1 MTTDQILLFALF
13 AGVLGMLLWGRFRH
27 DLVAAGGL
35 LIGVMLGL
43 VPDELAFEG
52 FSNHAV
58 VIVALVLVASR
69 AFENSGALGVL
80 ARVAVNEK
88 RRIGT
93 HIAVVGGLGAG
104 LSTVINNVAAL
115 AMLMPLD
122 VQAARKA
129 GRPPGLSL
137 MPLSFATILGGMA
150 TLIGTPPNIVAS
162 AVRAQQLGEPYG
174 MFDFTPVG
182 AVVALAGVLFVALI
196 GWRLVPRREDPPAEI
211 DPASFL
217 AELKVPE
224 DSKLVG
230 QVGAELDEPAE
241 AADVRLVALIRDD
254 RRLSGAV
261 RFKTI
266 AAGDRIA
273 VEGSSEA
280 LAAFIKTVDLQR
292 AETETDEDE
301 DEEQQVRG
309 GSPAATES
317 GEDEEE
323 EAPRRVRPPEIV
335 EAVVRSDSALVG
347 RSASALQLR
356 HRFGITLLGVARQ
369 GAFSREMIGGRA
381 IQAGDELLLTGPAA
395 AAPATLGQLGLLAV
409 NRVSVAPFK
418 PRDALLTVGLFAA
431 AVSAASFG
439 LVSFTIAIAAAVAA
453 YAALGLVPAREFYTQ
468 IEWPVVV
475 MLACLL
481 PLGAAFERVGGTA
494 LIADTIASAAQGY
507 SPVVALVAIMVVTMT
522 LSDML
527 NNVATMV
534 ITGPVAIDLA
544 QRLDAN
550 PDTFLMGVAIA
561 ASCAFLTPIGHK
573 NNTLIM
579 GPGGFRFSD
588 YWRMGLPLELIVLA
602 VAVPMLLWVWPL

>member
-1 MTTDQILLFALF
+1 VTTDQILLFVLF

-52 FSNHAV
+52 FANHAV

-80 ARVAVNEK
+80 ARVAVREG
-88 RRIGT
+88 RPIGT
-93 HIAVVGGLGAG
+93 HIALVGGLGAA

-129 GRPPGLSL
+129 GRPPGRTL

-162 AVRAQQLGEPYG
+162 SVRAQQLGEPYG

-182 AVVALAGVLFVALI
+182 GVVAVAGVLFVAVL
-196 GWRLVPRREDPPAEI
+196 GWRLAPRREDRSAEI
-211 DPASFL
+211 DPAAFL
-217 AELKVPE
+217 AELTVPD

-230 QVGAELDEPAE
+230 LVGAELDEPAE
-241 AADVRLVALIRDD
+241 QADVRLVALIRDD
-254 RRLSGAV
+254 RRLQGPV
-261 RFKTI
+261 RLKTI
-266 AAGDRIA
+266 AAGDGIV
-273 VEGSSEA
+273 VEGSADA
-280 LAAFIKTVDLQR
+280 LAAFIKSVDLQR
-292 AETETDEDE
+292 AESEEEGRRDVLASAEP
-301 DEEQQVRG
+301 DEEE
-309 GSPAATES
+309 A
-317 GEDEEE
+317 E

-335 EAVVRSDSALVG
+335 EAVVRSDSRLVG
-347 RSASALQLR
+347 RSASAVQMR

-369 GAFSREMIGGRA
+369 GTLSRDMIAGRA
-381 IQAGDELLLTGPAA
+381 IQAGDELLLTGPEAA
-395 AAPATLGQLGLLAV
+395 SPTTLDQLGLVAV
-409 NRVSVAPFK
+409 NRVDVAPFK
-418 PRDALLTVGLFAA
+418 PRNAILTVGLFAA
-431 AVSAASFG
+431 AVGAASLG

-453 YAALGLVPAREFYTQ
+453 YAALGLVPAREFYTH

-494 LIADTIASAAQGY
+494 LIADSIAAAAQGY

-544 QRLDAN
+544 RRLDAN

-579 GPGGFRFSD
+579 GPGGFRFAD
-588 YWRMGLPLELIVLA
+588 YWRMGLPLEIIVLA
-602 VAVPMLLWVWPL
+602 VAVPTLLWVWPL